1 MGFYKLTIII
11 AIIHLIIFLA
21 ILGVIMS
28 NSYSEKIYPNQL
40 PTCPDFYTFDGSFC
54 NADTNIYSFGSTSVG
69 CSSINMNV
77 SSFKPDGTN
86 STSGLCA
93 KKTKANECKVSWD
106 GITNNSDICKDV

>member
-28 NSYSEKIYPNQL
+28 YSYTDKIYPSQT

-54 NADTNIYSFGSTSVG
+54 NANPNIYTFSSSSACNSIDMTDSVYK
-69 CSSINMNV
+69 I
-77 SSFKPDGTN
+77 PGTN
-86 STSGLCA
+86 ENSGLCA
-93 KKTKANECKVSWD
+93 KKNKAQECKISWD
-106 GITNNSDICKDV
+106 GITNNSDICYK